1 VKAGNCIPTLQSG
14 KYQFQVK
21 EITEGA
27 PLSLLNIITKSRV
40 HVGRRAIFYLQFR
53 LPKGFYV
60 SRGPSLIASRTR
72 GLLQPTKNGKDQL
85 RQCNE

>member
-1 VKAGNCIPTLQSG
+1 MNLHRLEEVSRLLEASNYPGVKAGNCIPTLQSG

-40 HVGRRAIFYLQFR
+40 HVGRHAIFYLQFR

-60 SRGPSLIASRTR
+60 S
-72 GLLQPTKNGKDQL
+72 
-85 RQCNE
+85 